1 MFSKKLFN
9 NNQNSSGGG
18 TGGPTN
24 WGSIGGDIN
33 NQTDLKNKLA
43 DKASKSELPV
53 IATNNNVGLVKPDGT
68 SITITNDGTISS
80 VGGGGTDVNF
90 IPAGT
95 VVDVKLDGSGQFTK
109 LSDAINY
116 LTGKWSNGTVTI
128 QLGEGTFEETEPITI
143 DGNKFNFSN
152 LVICGTNRDNS
163 IISFN
168 ISGIVNYFEELVV
181 EHKTNVLFKDISL
194 SGKGRT
200 LVSSGN
206 IVLNNVC
213 ISSQGNICF
222 YCLSGTSY
230 LDGIILKDAQLGLA
244 VTGRLNSNYQSN
256 ITLQSLITGIQVTRG
271 GLIALNNLKKVVTNV
286 TNLTNQ
292 SIGTANGNGF
302 ISGSWS

>member
-1 MFSKKLFN
+1 M
-9 NNQNSSGGG
+9 
-18 TGGPTN
+18 
-24 WGSIGGDIN
+24 
-33 NQTDLKNKLA
+33 
-43 DKASKSELPV
+43 
-53 IATNNNVGLVKPDGT
+53 
-68 SITITNDGTISS
+68 
-80 VGGGGTDVNF
+80 
-90 IPAGT
+90 
-95 VVDVKLDGSGQFTK
+95 VDVKLDGSGQFTK

-128 QLGEGTFEETEPITI
+128 QLGEGTFEETESITI

-168 ISGIVNYFEELVV
+168 ISGLELYSEELVV

-200 LVSSGN
+200 LVSSGD

-271 GLIALNNLKKVVTNV
+271 GLVALNNLKRVDSHV